1 MYNFTPGMDEFPEF
15 DEEPKESVV
24 ATRVVA
30 LGAALVISV
39 ALALTIFA
47 LCQD

>member
-1 MYNFTPGMDEFPEF
+1 MNYASDEFPDF
-15 DEEPKESVV
+15 NKEPDESVV
-24 ATRVVA
+24 ATRVVI

-39 ALALTIFA
+39 ALTFLMFA